1 MTACSCTD
9 NCDSAS
15 RRKSR
20 NAAGSVRS
28 LVPRPIRVEA
38 RAFSRPALRP
48 SRVAPL
54 DDVAGRLGVC
64 VAADLAFGTPRPL
77 EQVERRSLSDEATRG
92 IVVVATDAPAG
103 SERASTT
110 ARASSGRGRL

>member
-1 MTACSCTD
+1 MYKCMTACSCTD

-77 EQVERRSLSDEATRG
+77 EQIERRSLSDEATRG
-92 IVVVATDAPAG
+92 IVVVAGVAC
-103 SERASTT
+103 SRISV
-110 ARASSGRGRL
+110 GRHLEGR

>member
-9 NCDSAS
+9 HCELAS

-20 NAAGSVRS
+20 NAAGSVRPII
-28 LVPRPIRVEA
+28 PRPIRVEA

-54 DDVAGRLGVC
+54 DDVAGRLVAC
-64 VAADLAFGTPRPL
+64 VAANLAFGTPRPL
-77 EQVERRSLSDEATRG
+77 EQTGRRNLSGEVTRG
-92 IVVVATDAPAG
+92 IVVVAG
-103 SERASTT
+103 VLGEVVH
-110 ARASSGRGRL
+110 L

>member
-1 MTACSCTD
+1 MVWHG
-9 NCDSAS
+9 AS

-20 NAAGSVRS
+20 SAAGSVRS
-28 LVPRPIRVEA
+28 LVPQPIRVGA

-77 EQVERRSLSDEATRG
+77 EQTERRSLSGEVTRG
-92 IVVVATDAPAG
+92 IVVVAGVAC
-103 SERASTT
+103 SRISV
-110 ARASSGRGRL
+110 GRHLEGR